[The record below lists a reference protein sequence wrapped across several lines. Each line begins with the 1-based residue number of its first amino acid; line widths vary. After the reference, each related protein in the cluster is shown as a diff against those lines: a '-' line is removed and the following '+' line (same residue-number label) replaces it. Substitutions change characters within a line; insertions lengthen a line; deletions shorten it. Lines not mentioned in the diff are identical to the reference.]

1 MPDAPAEDD
10 ILILLAHPDRRHSR
24 VHRRLADRLAAE
36 PGVRQ
41 RDLYA
46 LYPDYGIDVD
56 AEREALGPARLIVWQ
71 HPIHWY
77 GMPPLM
83 KLWLDEVLGYGWAY
97 GPGGRALAGKDLLL
111 LTSTGGAA
119 SSYTPEG
126 QHGQPFDAFLPPYR
140 QTAALCHLRFL
151 APAVFHDAHRQPLAQ
166 LDAFIDTLLARLRRH
181 PDGEE
186 GLWPLPPDTPA
197 VERPAEENPA

>member
-1 MPDAPAEDD
+1 MADANPAND

-24 VHRRLADRLAAE
+24 VHRQLAARLAEQPGIRL
-36 PGVRQ
+36 

-46 LYPDYGIDVD
+46 RYPDYGIDVA
-56 AEREALGPARLIVWQ
+56 AEREGLLPARLIVWL

-97 GPGGRALAGKDLLL
+97 GPEGRQLAGKDLLL
-111 LTSTGGAA
+111 ITSTGGGE
-119 SSYTPEG
+119 SSYSAAG
-126 QHGQPFDAFLPPYR
+126 QHGHAFEAFLPPYR

-151 APAVFHDAHRQPLAQ
+151 EPAVFHDAHRQPQAA
-166 LDAFIDTLLARLRRH
+166 LDAFIEQLIARLRRH
-181 PDGEE
+181 PEGEE

-197 VERPAEENPA
+197 AERPQDESPA